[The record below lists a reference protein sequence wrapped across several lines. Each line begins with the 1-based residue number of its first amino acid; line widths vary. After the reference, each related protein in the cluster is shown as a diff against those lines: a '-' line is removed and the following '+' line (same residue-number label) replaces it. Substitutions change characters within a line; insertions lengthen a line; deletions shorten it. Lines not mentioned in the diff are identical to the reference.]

1 VSLVS
6 VLVSAILP
14 VVAVAGVGYVLGR
27 YKEIALSPLS
37 TITIY
42 VLAPALIFYS
52 VLTTPISTGV
62 AGRLAAGVTI
72 FTLLIAVVAVG
83 FGKALGEE
91 QGTLDAFVLSSTF
104 SNSGNYG
111 IPLSAFAFGAIGR
124 STAVLYIVVQG
135 ILVYTLGVYLAAR
148 NGAGTARTAVKKVV
162 SLPQI
167 YAVLAALLV
176 RRAGATPPLDSS
188 IMETIKLT
196 GDSAI
201 PVMLLMLGI
210 QLADSTAGSTIGR
223 VAPATALKLVGAP
236 ILAIGVALA
245 VGLDGTVG
253 KVFVL
258 ECAMPV
264 AVTPLLLTTEFGS
277 NEGPVTAADYVS
289 TAILASTIA
298 SLATL
303 TALIV
308 LLQNGMLL

>member
-1 VSLVS
+1 M
-6 VLVSAILP
+6 
-14 VVAVAGVGYVLGR
+14 
-27 YKEIALSPLS
+27 
-37 TITIY
+37 
-42 VLAPALIFYS
+42 
-52 VLTTPISTGV
+52 GV
-62 AGRLAAGVTI
+62 AGRLVAGVTI
-72 FTLLIAVVAVG
+72 FTLVIAVVALA

-91 QGTLDAFVLSSTF
+91 NGTLDAFVLSSTF

-111 IPLSAFAFGAIGR
+111 IPLSAFAFGAVGR
-124 STAVLYIVVQG
+124 STAVLYIVIQG

-148 NGAGTARTAVKKVV
+148 NGAGTARMAVRKVV
-162 SLPQI
+162 TLPQL
-167 YAVLAALLV
+167 YAVFAALLV
-176 RRAGATPPLDSS
+176 RWGGVTPPLDSS

-236 ILAIGVALA
+236 LIALGVALG

-277 NEGPVTAADYVS
+277 NEGRVTAADYVS
-289 TAILASTIA
+289 TAILVSTIA
-298 SLATL
+298 SIATL
-303 TALIV
+303 AGLIL
-308 LLQNGMLL
+308 LLQNGTIL